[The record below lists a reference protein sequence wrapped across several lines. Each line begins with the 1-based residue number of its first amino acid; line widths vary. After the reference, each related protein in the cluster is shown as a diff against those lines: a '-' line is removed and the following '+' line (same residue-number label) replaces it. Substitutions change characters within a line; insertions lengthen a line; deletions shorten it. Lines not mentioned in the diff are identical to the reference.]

1 MLTLTLPRSVTL
13 TSTLTL
19 TQPNASNFM
28 TGSELLHIRKSCFRL
43 CTGSKNWDGILNG
56 GFQSMS
62 INEVYGEYR
71 CGKTQL
77 AHTLCV
83 VAQLPKDRG
92 GAEGRVAYIGA
103 SSA

>member
-1 MLTLTLPRSVTL
+1 
-13 TSTLTL
+13 
-19 TQPNASNFM
+19 M
-28 TGSELLHIRKSCFRL
+28 TGSEILQIRKKCFRL
-43 CTGSKNWDGILNG
+43 STGSKNWDGVLNG

-83 VAQLPKDRG
+83 VAQLPRDRG
-92 GAEGRVAYIGA
+92 GAEGRVAYIGMPLA
-103 SSA
+103 PRDDAIGATDLLTSVSM

>member
-1 MLTLTLPRSVTL
+1 
-13 TSTLTL
+13 
-19 TQPNASNFM
+19 M
-28 TGSELLHIRKSCFRL
+28 TGSELLQIRKSCFRL
-43 CTGSKNWDGILNG
+43 STGSKNWDGILNG

-83 VAQLPKDRG
+83 VAQLPKERG
-92 GAEGRVAYIGA
+92 GAEGRVAYIGK
-103 SSA
+103 SSRHDAVVAMLDTDAEPSS